1 MSKHR
6 FWEHWFLCPLLHCNG
21 ARPRLISCL
30 YVPILIKLKWLS
42 ESMQEEMLL
51 QQLPPMADLAKIF
64 LHRDFFP
71 QWDLSPLK
79 QFFKSTTACSF
90 HHAMNINFL
99 MKITVGSRRGERWV
113 LQHLPVGCLDYSY
126 NCSLNLPSVPSCAY
140 IWDSFPVVDGFAFFL
155 KLPGSR
161 LPCPPRLP
169 GGLFYSHGIRPFRR
183 LLSLFDY

>member
-6 FWEHWFLCPLLHCNG
+6 LWEHWCLCPLLHCNG

-30 YVPILIKLKWLS
+30 YVPILIKLKCLS

-71 QWDLSPLK
+71 QWDLRPLK
-79 QFFKSTTACSF
+79 QFFKSMTACSF
-90 HHAMNINFL
+90 HHAVNINFL

-113 LQHLPVGCLDYSY
+113 LQHLPIDCLDYSY
-126 NCSLNLPSVPSCAY
+126 NCSTIATLSSFLCLHLRFISSHWWVCILPETTWVQAS
-140 IWDSFPVVDGFAFFL
+140 
-155 KLPGSR
+155 LPT
-161 LPCPPRLP
+161 
-169 GGLFYSHGIRPFRR
+169 
-183 LLSLFDY
+183 